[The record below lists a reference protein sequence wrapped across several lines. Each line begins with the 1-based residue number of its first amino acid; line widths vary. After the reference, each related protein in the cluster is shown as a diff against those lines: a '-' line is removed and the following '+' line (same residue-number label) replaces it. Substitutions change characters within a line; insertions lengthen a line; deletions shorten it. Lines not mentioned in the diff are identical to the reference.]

1 MSKIVVGF
9 ELQDATKSVDG
20 VDASGKR
27 LNKTLERTQE
37 LMKGTKGGS
46 KAAAAAYG
54 QTEYN
59 TARGTVGTGASG
71 RDFAKQSRELDG
83 LVRLYAVYAANIFAA
98 GAAFRALSD
107 AMDTTNMIQGLNQL
121 GAASGVAMG
130 GLAKQFSDASGG
142 AISLR
147 ESMEATAKAVSS
159 GLSQTQ
165 FLKLGEVAK
174 KASQALGVNMSD
186 AVSRLTRGITKLE
199 PELLDELGIFTK
211 VGQATEDYA
220 RAIGK
225 PAAALTDFEK
235 RQAFANAVL
244 TEGAKK
250 FGQIDI
256 PTNPYD
262 KLLATLKNVAQAG
275 LEIVNNVLGPFAK
288 LLANNTG
295 LLVGALV
302 LIGAKIIKDALPA
315 IGQWREGLRAA
326 ADDARKR
333 SSEIAS
339 SFGEKFL
346 ERTNAAFRV
355 PDLRADLQTA
365 ELQYKAS
372 RAKFSQIDNDYAK
385 QRKGSQFY
393 ENLTK
398 GTTSP
403 GAIQREINTLKE
415 AGLAIDSK
423 VIKNLEE
430 QKRQLENLR
439 SLRKQLTAAENAAL
453 DKAEGSSG
461 GIGDSLRRMAARN
474 ARAGSERS
482 NILANVSTAT
492 QEEGFLPAIKLMNKE
507 LSDSKTLNGLDK
519 FKVRVAG
526 VFIAAANS
534 VGLFMSAISA
544 IAGPIITVITV
555 LTAALPFFRKNEEES
570 NRFAASLDLVKESS
584 ENAYRVM
591 ERLSKLDP
599 LERISVDNVS
609 AKAVALEGLS
619 GSLVKAI
626 DDFEKE
632 LSTRNW
638 ADSTLNFLAGLLGR
652 SAEDNLSKQLILGIQ
667 RSVDLAGSSSAVADI
682 KDKIADILSIPR
694 DTTMANI
701 TYAIKQAT
709 PAVKKEITKLLEES
723 GKEAVRSTGSFKAFR
738 DSLVESGKIYQDLIN
753 TTKNSTPLA
762 KFAENSTKGLL
773 EFSKV
778 LKTGEL
784 EDKLKSLS
792 DLSTNQNFLQLIPAE
807 NAKQIL
813 ETSKDLQGLAD
824 NYADVEA
831 KIKIYTD
838 ALDENK
844 TALQYAK
851 NQGVNS
857 EEYKRAA
864 DAVERLNKVL
874 QETKNSRTD
883 IGPGLERASNTF
895 TRAIRDGLIK
905 NIDTFTDGLRDAA
918 ARAGL
923 ELKKAAV
930 GGINDPRLK
939 ASFQKDIDLKTFAL
953 DRKLLDVQMSLITS
967 NAELRLAIMEN
978 TLSQNLDKA
987 GIKGTPEEILSQL
1000 NKPENKGLLEQ
1011 KRTVDTFRENKG
1023 KTSAD
1028 LRKMLKEEGLTS
1040 GAMQGIG
1047 EAVGTAQAVEALKA
1061 QMETIKGKEGGRILQ
1076 GKLEDI
1082 DANKA
1087 VILENLA
1094 KLQKDIDQ
1102 EQLKFAEKKDSMS
1115 DAEFKAA
1122 NQLFLV
1128 RKADA
1133 ENAAKIVEA
1142 SAAVQKAQE
1151 ITGLLSTQ
1159 ESKQNLDYS
1168 LKAFET
1174 TKRQSLE
1181 DRAIAIS
1188 AGERAAEIAK
1198 AVEDKTR
1205 ELKAVEQ
1212 LAIENAASLDLQ
1224 LSNNKIA
1231 QEQLTLKDQ
1240 MGMIDSES
1248 LKKQMDSLKVSET
1261 KLEQTKQLTAAQVA
1275 YNQEIGKLDLAKVQ
1289 AGGVLTGAKA
1299 TEDEVARKNLLQNY
1313 KDQVAGITSV
1323 TDASIKSAE
1332 TIRDTTTRQLAYT
1345 DLFKQA
1351 FKGMEDAIV
1360 NFTKTG
1366 KLSFKDMINSF
1377 LEGLLRYEI
1386 QQQQIAL
1393 FKGFGGASGLATTVM
1408 GALGFGTATA
1418 PMNFFDPRGGAQ
1430 AKGNV
1435 YDTGLQAFA
1444 KGGMFTN
1451 SIVSSPTLF
1460 KFAQGAGV
1468 MGEAGPEAIM
1478 PLKRDSQGNL
1488 GVRSGSNSGG
1498 NVDVVVNNFG
1508 SEKATT
1514 KETTDARG
1522 NRKIEVIIGDMVA
1535 SEVSRSGSPVQQSLS
1550 NSFNNRPA
1558 LVRR

>member
-1 MSKIVVGF
+1 M
-9 ELQDATKSVDG
+9 LDRNKSMDNL
-20 VDASGKR
+20 DNSAKR
-27 LNKTLERTQE
+27 TNKTLERTQE
-37 LMKGTKGGS
+37 LMKNTKGGS
-46 KAAAAAYG
+46 RAAAAAFDQSGYD
-54 QTEYN
+54 
-59 TARGTVGTGASG
+59 TARGTVGTGAGG

-98 GAAFRALSD
+98 GAAFRALSE
-107 AMDTTNMIQGLNQL
+107 AMDTSNMIQGLNQL

-130 GLAKQFSDASGG
+130 GLAKRFAEASGG

-220 RAIGK
+220 RAVGK

-244 TEGAKK
+244 AEGAKK

-275 LEIVNNVLGPFAK
+275 LEIVNNVLGPFAN
-288 LLANNTG
+288 LLAKNSG
-295 LLVGALV
+295 LLVGALA
-302 LIGAKIIKDALPA
+302 LIGAKIVKDALPA
-315 IGQWREGLRAA
+315 IGQWRAGLREA

-346 ERTNAAFRV
+346 ERTNAAFKV

-365 ELQYKAS
+365 EAQYKAS
-372 RAKFSQIDNDYAK
+372 RVKFAQIDNDYAK

-403 GAIQREINTLKE
+403 AAIQREINTLKE
-415 AGLAIDSK
+415 AGLSIDSK

-430 QKRQLENLR
+430 QKRQLESVR

-453 DKAEGSSG
+453 DKAEGSTG
-461 GIGDSLRRMAARN
+461 GIGDTLRRMAARN
-474 ARAGSERS
+474 ARAGSERA

-492 QEEGFLPAIKLMNKE
+492 QEEGFLPAIRSMNKE
-507 LSDSKTLNGLDK
+507 LSNSKTLNGLDK
-519 FKVRVAG
+519 FKVRVSG

-544 IAGPIITVITV
+544 IAGPVIALVTV
-555 LTAALPFFRKNEEES
+555 LTAVLPFFRKNEEES
-570 NRFAASLDLVKESS
+570 ARFAASLDLVKDSS
-584 ENAYRVM
+584 DNAYRVM

-599 LERISVDNVS
+599 LERLSIDNTH

-619 GSLVKAI
+619 GSMVKAI
-626 DDFEKE
+626 DDFETE

-638 ADSTLNFLAGLLGR
+638 ADSTLNFLSGLIGR

-667 RSVDLAGSSSAVADI
+667 RSVDLAGSTSAVEEIKSKVADI
-682 KDKIADILSIPR
+682 LTIPKDS
-694 DTTMANI
+694 TMADL
-701 TYAIKQAT
+701 TSSIKAST
-709 PAVKKEITKLLEES
+709 PAVKKQISKLLEES

-738 DSLVESGKIYQDLIN
+738 DGLIESGKVYQDLIN
-753 TTKNSTPLA
+753 TTKNSSPLA
-762 KFAENSTKGLL
+762 KFAESSTKELL
-773 EFSKV
+773 DFAKV
-778 LKTGEL
+778 LDTGDL
-784 EDKLKSLS
+784 KDKLAGLS
-792 DLSTNQNFLQLIPAE
+792 ALTTDKNFLQIIPPE

-813 ETSKDLQGLAD
+813 QTSKELQVLAD
-824 NYADVEA
+824 DYADVEN

-838 ALDENK
+838 ALDQNR
-844 TALQYAK
+844 TALKYAK

-857 EEYKRAA
+857 DEYKRAA
-864 DAVERLNKVL
+864 DAVQRLNQVL
-874 QETKNSRTD
+874 EDTKRSRTD
-883 IGPGLERASNTF
+883 IGPGLERASKVF
-895 TRAIRDGLIK
+895 TTAIKDGLIA

-930 GGINDPRLK
+930 AGINDPRLK
-939 ASFQKDIDLKTFAL
+939 ASFQRDIDIKTIEL
-953 DRKLLDVQMSLITS
+953 DRKLLDVQMNLITS
-967 NAELRLAIMEN
+967 NAELRLAIMDN
-978 TLSQNLDKA
+978 TLSQNLEKA

-1028 LRKMLKEEGLTS
+1028 LRKMLKEEGLTL
-1040 GAMQGIG
+1040 GAAQGIG
-1047 EAVGTAQAVEALKA
+1047 EAVGQAQSREALNAQMEALK
-1061 QMETIKGKEGGRILQ
+1061 GKEKGRLLQ

-1087 VILENLA
+1087 VALENLA

-1102 EQLKFAEKKDSMS
+1102 EQLKFAQKKDSMS
-1115 DAEFKAA
+1115 EAEVKAA
-1122 NQLFLV
+1122 EELFTI
-1128 RKADA
+1128 RKADLTYA
-1133 ENAAKIVEA
+1133 SQIIEA
-1142 SAAVQKAQE
+1142 NSAVLKAQE
-1151 ITGLLSTQ
+1151 VSGTLGSTA
-1159 ESKQNLDYS
+1159 SKQNLDYT
-1168 LKAFET
+1168 LAIFDV
-1174 TKRQSLE
+1174 TKRQALE
-1181 DRAIAIS
+1181 ERDIS
-1188 AGERAAEIAK
+1188 TSGSKRTADIAK
-1198 AVEDKTR
+1198 QVEDKNK
-1205 ELKAVEQ
+1205 ELRAAEQ
-1212 LAIENAASLDLQ
+1212 LAIENAASIELQ

-1231 QEQLTLKDQ
+1231 QDQLTFKEQ
-1240 MGMIDSES
+1240 MGLIDSDS
-1248 LKKQMDSLKVSET
+1248 FKKQMDSLKVDEA
-1261 KLEQTKQLTAAQVA
+1261 KLDQTKQLTAAQVA
-1275 YNQEIGKLDLAKVQ
+1275 YNQEIGKLDLAKLQ
-1289 AGGVLTGAKA
+1289 AGGTYTGAKA
-1299 TEDEVARKNLLQNY
+1299 AEDEIARKNLLKNFQ
-1313 KDQVAGITSV
+1313 DQVTGITTV
-1323 TDASIKSAE
+1323 TNARIADAKAIQE
-1332 TIRDTTTRQLAYT
+1332 VTLRQEAYT

-1366 KLSFKDMINSF
+1366 KLNFSDMINSF
-1377 LEGLLRYEI
+1377 AEGLLRFEI
-1386 QQQQIAL
+1386 QASQRAL
-1393 FKGFGGASGLATTVM
+1393 FEGLGGAGGMGKSLAGAASSGIDWFTGL
-1408 GALGFGTATA
+1408 FKS
-1418 PMNFFDPRGGAQ
+1418 AQ
-1430 AKGNV
+1430 GSV
-1435 YDTGLQAFA
+1435 YDGGLTKFA
-1444 KGGMFTN
+1444 QGGMFTN
-1451 SIVSSPTLF
+1451 SVVSSPTLF
-1460 KFAQGAGV
+1460 KFAQGTGM

-1478 PLKRDSQGNL
+1478 PLKRDSNGNL
-1488 GVRSGSNSGG
+1488 GVRTNQQQQG
-1498 NVDVVVNNFG
+1498 NVDVVVNNYG
-1508 SEKATT
+1508 NEKATT
-1514 KETTDARG
+1514 RETTDSQG
-1522 NRKIEVIIGDMVA
+1522 NRKIEVMIGEMV
-1535 SEVSRSGSPVQQSLS
+1535 SKEVSRTGSSTQQAFSTTFGS
-1550 NSFNNRPA
+1550 RPA
-1558 LVRR
+1558 LARR